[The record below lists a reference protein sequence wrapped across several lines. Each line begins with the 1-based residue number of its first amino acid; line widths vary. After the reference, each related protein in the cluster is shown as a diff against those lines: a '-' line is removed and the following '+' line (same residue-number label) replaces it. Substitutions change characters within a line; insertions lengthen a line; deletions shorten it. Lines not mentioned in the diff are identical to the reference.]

1 MSEFF
6 HMGGHGIF
14 IWPAYLIAA
23 AVLVGI
29 LTHSIITLRQRERQL
44 ETLRRERRGAA
55 DEDET

>member
-1 MSEFF
+1 MSEFL

-29 LTHSIITLRQRERQL
+29 LTQSILTLRQRERQL

>member
-1 MSEFF
+1 
-6 HMGGHGIF
+6 MGGHGIF

-23 AVLVGI
+23 AVLIGI
-29 LTHSIITLRQRERQL
+29 LTHSIISLRQRERQL